1 MTTGTERRAHPRV
14 RADLPIQLTAE
25 GGAADASI
33 RDISLSGVCC
43 ITDRAMPVMTQVRL
57 TIVLPDRVGE
67 PRPINCSGAVVRS
80 ARTARGPNGRERY
93 ETAIFFTELGESARN
108 QLEDFVILRQGGDLT
123 SQGGAA

>member
-57 TIVLPDRVGE
+57 TIVLP
-67 PRPINCSGAVVRS
+67 
-80 ARTARGPNGRERY
+80 
-93 ETAIFFTELGESARN
+93 
-108 QLEDFVILRQGGDLT
+108 
-123 SQGGAA
+123 